1 MLFEE
6 HIISLSIYSSL
17 FILFFVLGTDED
29 HIDYCFD
36 IYDLNSDGF
45 ISREEM
51 LNMMKT
57 ALGRQGL
64 EDDQDE
70 GVKVLYELKISAQKK
85 CMAFN
90 VRVICRT

>member
-1 MLFEE
+1 MKYLLSVNRQQTFLLKESVNLHKYYLSGSEE
-6 HIISLSIYSSL
+6 
-17 FILFFVLGTDED
+17 E

-64 EDDQDE
+64 EEDQDE
-70 GVKVLYELKISAQKK
+70 GVKVIQGRDTK
-85 CMAFN
+85 
-90 VRVICRT
+90 

>member
-1 MLFEE
+1 MICIFSGTGEE
-6 HIISLSIYSSL
+6 
-17 FILFFVLGTDED
+17 

-36 IYDLNSDGF
+36 IYDLNNDGF

-64 EDDQDE
+64 EEDQDE
-70 GVKVLYELKISAQKK
+70 GVKVRLILLLTQTKVQGRFFSQRISD
-85 CMAFN
+85 C
-90 VRVICRT
+90 C